1 MIRIKLTTAV
11 LFVTL
16 TALTQ
21 WAFNDPYA
29 FELEEAP
36 PGVLQAIGNAG
47 SEQVFTF
54 EKWKIEKLDW
64 TPGDYE
70 HIKLEVL
77 IDCKSLSNDWK
88 DLEKNIR
95 KKKDYFYVK
104 KFPTAKVVVEGAQK
118 VSELEY
124 TANMELTLKGVT
136 KTVPVKFVVD
146 AEDNLRI
153 SGSGE
158 INRRKFKFS
167 GGGPKN
173 EVPLRF
179 ELTLPS
185 ENI

>member
-1 MIRIKLTTAV
+1 MIRIKLTTTV
-11 LFVTL
+11 LFITL

-21 WAFNDPYA
+21 WAFHDPYA
-29 FELEEAP
+29 FELEGAP

-54 EKWKIEKLDW
+54 EKWKIEKLEW

-70 HIKLEVL
+70 NIKLEVL

-104 KFPTAKVVVEGAQK
+104 KFPTAKIVVNGAKK
-118 VSELEY
+118 VSALEY
-124 TANMELTLKGVT
+124 TADMELTLKGIT
-136 KTVPVKFVVD
+136 KSVPVTFQVNAD
-146 AEDNLRI
+146 DNLRI
-153 SGSGE
+153 KGSGE
-158 INRRKFKFS
+158 INRRKFKFN

-179 ELTLPS
+179 EITLPS